1 MRIFLTVAIFFVL
14 FFGLFS
20 PVAGSELYS
29 LPEVNKI
36 EAEKHMVAA
45 RRYLLSGDYF
55 RCIDELKAAQSENI
69 YLVSV
74 YLLRSLCER
83 RLGMWDRS
91 LESVRYYL
99 EVENGDGRAKLIE
112 EQIVKENEY
121 VKNLL
126 YGRIDSSLMKV
137 FKQPLSRFF
146 DLPLGAGV
154 KASTVG
160 KISYFEG
167 MLWICDIDGNKI
179 TLIEKGQKP
188 HFFEIN
194 KPVAAVPFG
203 LQRILV
209 ATRDGQLL
217 WGDLKKDEKGD
228 IEVNFKKII
237 SLSAILSDAVL
248 LGEKIA
254 VVSDVLEGK
263 LIWIDLEEGK
273 EISYWRPSERV
284 RFEPLAL
291 SYGGYLM
298 AIADRASDSL
308 IALDPWSKKIMFQEK
323 AQYLRD
329 VEWFT
334 PAEVM
339 GLSEDGSV
347 YIGNVIKRT
356 FTKYIENQI
365 TNGWCLAKKGDE
377 LIVLDTALRNV
388 YSMRIIPKLND
399 IMAFANLLVMSKDV
413 ADSNVIRFKAGL
425 NVPGLNEY
433 GEDSPFFA
441 AAFGEMILPS
451 KWKRATTVRM
461 GNIVNVTE
469 LRDYEKFMRRIYHT
483 NDAWPSRFVIEQN
496 PIVSG
501 ISDDFV
507 LMFAGFCL
515 REGIAV
521 DLHMKD
527 GPLPLSLIMLSYV
540 SGGKICFYPFQR
552 DKSIEQIGLQ
562 GELVVML
569 PERNALFKEMT
580 FEPLLA
586 IFGNIGGIPFRDWTP
601 IDFLSDYN

>member
-1 MRIFLTVAIFFVL
+1 MRIFLTVTIFFVL

-20 PVAGSELYS
+20 PVEGSELYL

-36 EAEKHMVAA
+36 EAEKHMIAA
-45 RRYLLSGDYF
+45 RRYFLSGDYF

-69 YLVSV
+69 YLVNV

-91 LESVRYYL
+91 LESIRYYL
-99 EVENGDGRAKLIE
+99 EVENGDGRAKLIK

-126 YGRIDSSLMKV
+126 YGGVDSSLMKV
-137 FKQPLSRFF
+137 FKQPLSMFF
-146 DLPLGAGV
+146 DLPLGANV

-160 KISYFEG
+160 KVSYFEG

-179 TLIEKGQKP
+179 TLIEEGQKP
-188 HFFEIN
+188 HSFKIN
-194 KPVAAVPFG
+194 KPVAVVPFG

-209 ATRDGQLL
+209 ATRDGQLF
-217 WGDLKKDEKGD
+217 WGDLKKGEKGD
-228 IEVNFKKII
+228 IEVNFEKII
-237 SLSAILSDAVL
+237 SLSAILSDAVS

-254 VVSDVLEGK
+254 VVSDVLEGR

-273 EISYWRPSERV
+273 EISDWRPSEGI

-291 SYGGYLM
+291 SYSGYLM

-334 PAEVM
+334 PTEVI

-347 YIGNVIKRT
+347 YIGNVIKRN
-356 FTKYIENQI
+356 FAKQIEVKI
-365 TNGWCLAKKGDE
+365 TNGWCLTRRDE
-377 LIVLDTALRNV
+377 ELVVLDTTLRNI
-388 YSMRIIPKLND
+388 YSIRITPELTD
-399 IMAFANLLVMSKDV
+399 LMAFANIINKSKGV
-413 ADSNVIRFKAGL
+413 ADLSVIRFKAGL
-425 NVPGLNEY
+425 NVPVLDEY
-433 GEDSPFFA
+433 GEDPPFLA
-441 AAFGEMILPS
+441 AAFGEMILPT
-451 KWKRATTVRM
+451 KWEKTTHVKM
-461 GNIVNVTE
+461 GSVVNVTE
-469 LRDYEKFMRRIYHT
+469 LEDYEKFMRGIYHT
-483 NDAWPSRFVIEQN
+483 NDAWPLRLVIEQN

-507 LMFAGFCL
+507 LMLAGFCL

-521 DLHMKD
+521 DLLMKD
-527 GPLPLSLIMLSYV
+527 GPLPLSLIMLSHV
-540 SGGKICFYPFQR
+540 SGGKIYFYPFQGE
-552 DKSIEQIGLQ
+552 KSIEQIGLQ
-562 GELVVML
+562 GELVIML
-569 PERNALFKEMT
+569 PERNSLFKEMT

-586 IFGNIGGIPFRDWTP
+586 VFGNLGGIPFRDWTP
-601 IDFLSDYN
+601 IDFYRIIN